1 MTACEPGAIVRG
13 WLTFK
18 RDRVKRVKG
27 VRTRCLALAVVLGV
41 VPVVMAQSLEPIGPT
56 PPVAQPVD
64 AARMAADVAV
74 VQEVAEGGLTLDA
87 ALDLAKERN
96 GTIRAALEQV
106 RSSEQN
112 ILAARSA
119 FAPTVTARLSREDS
133 RFERFNSPRLR
144 TDTNATTTTIDLA
157 YTILDNGSR
166 RLSLDQALLDGKVSE
181 LQARQTLRQVL
192 FTVQQ
197 RFFDALRAQ
206 QILRARSE
214 QVKRAQELFDSIMAR
229 IEAGDLAP
237 KDRLQARADLLNAKS
252 AEIVARTQF
261 DTARANLTAVLG
273 LAEPVGELA
282 QEGPMTAQVTMEPL
296 EALVQRAQAQRPD
309 VQAQRER
316 LRARDLGIRQ
326 IGLTTGLRYEL
337 EASYSRTF
345 TENQTE
351 RPSLVFTASL
361 PVSDGGSARA
371 RTEAARALRLAEQAS
386 LDQTLLEVSSEVES
400 AYREFLVSGVRLEAA
415 QAAIDAARENF
426 EAASAALRLEAA
438 DILEVTAAQTT
449 LVTAETEFIQATFD
463 QALSRARLELVLGE
477 PMRGES
483 N

>member
-1 MTACEPGAIVRG
+1 MTACEPGAIVRE

-18 RDRVKRVKG
+18 RDRVKRVNG

-41 VPVVMAQSLEPIGPT
+41 VPVSMAQSLEPIGPT

-112 ILAARSA
+112 ILAARSS

-166 RLSLDQALLDGKVSE
+166 RLSLDQALSDGKVSE

-206 QILRARSE
+206 QILRARTE
-214 QVKRAQELFDSIMAR
+214 QVRRAQELFDSIMAR

-273 LAEPVGELA
+273 LAEPVGDLA
-282 QEGPMTAQVTMEPL
+282 PEGPMTAQVTMEPL

-345 TENQTE
+345 YGE
-351 RPSLVFTASL
+351 P
-361 PVSDGGSARA
+361 DGATVAGVYGEPAGFGRWFGAGADGSGAGV
-371 RTEAARALRLAEQAS
+371 RLAEQAS

-400 AYREFLVSGVRLEAA
+400 AYREFLVSGIRLEAA

>member
-1 MTACEPGAIVRG
+1 M
-13 WLTFK
+13 
-18 RDRVKRVKG
+18 
-27 VRTRCLALAVVLGV
+27 
-41 VPVVMAQSLEPIGPT
+41 
-56 PPVAQPVD
+56 
-64 AARMAADVAV
+64 
-74 VQEVAEGGLTLDA
+74 
-87 ALDLAKERN
+87 
-96 GTIRAALEQV
+96 
-106 RSSEQN
+106 
-112 ILAARSA
+112 
-119 FAPTVTARLSREDS
+119 
-133 RFERFNSPRLR
+133 
-144 TDTNATTTTIDLA
+144 
-157 YTILDNGSR
+157 
-166 RLSLDQALLDGKVSE
+166 
-181 LQARQTLRQVL
+181 QARQTLRQVL

-273 LAEPVGELA
+273 LAEPVGDLA
-282 QEGPMTAQVTMEPL
+282 PEGPMTAQVTMEPL
-296 EALVQRAQAQRPD
+296 EALVKRAQAQRPD